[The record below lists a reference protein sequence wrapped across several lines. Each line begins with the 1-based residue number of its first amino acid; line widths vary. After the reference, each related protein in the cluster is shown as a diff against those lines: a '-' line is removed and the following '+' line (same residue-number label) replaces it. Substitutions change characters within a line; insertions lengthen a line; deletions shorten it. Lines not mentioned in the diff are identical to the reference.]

1 MCIRDR
7 DEFKKDWPNHGAGK
21 HLQQYFSCATVHHA
35 FAIDQYTM
43 RLHPIY
49 RLGVACNPGMTE
61 IIIGFIWT
69 RHELHPIGRNLIGRP
84 VKIMRT
90 YRNMLNTLT
99 VIALEIIDNLAG
111 LATIL
116 VDGNS
121 DTTAGRGQRPTD
133 KAGKFTLNLKK
144 PISRKLKRSA

>member
-1 MCIRDR
+1 
-7 DEFKKDWPNHGAGK
+7 
-21 HLQQYFSCATVHHA
+21 
-35 FAIDQYTM
+35 
-43 RLHPIY
+43 
-49 RLGVACNPGMTE
+49 
-61 IIIGFIWT
+61 
-69 RHELHPIGRNLIGRP
+69 
-84 VKIMRT
+84 MRT

-99 VIALEIIDNLAG
+99 VIALEIIDNLAS

-144 PISRKLKRSA
+144 TDFTKIEKVSIKLRPTVHIPLKHIMRKMIEIMKPDPLRHVGAQPIQRGRKRIVCSVERYKI